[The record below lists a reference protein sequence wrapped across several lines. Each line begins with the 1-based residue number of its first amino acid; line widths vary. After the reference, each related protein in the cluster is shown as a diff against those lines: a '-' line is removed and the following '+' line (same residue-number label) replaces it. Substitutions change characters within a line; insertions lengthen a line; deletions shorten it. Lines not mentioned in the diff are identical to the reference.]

1 MKVIFPV
8 AGLGTRLFPFTKEQ
22 PKEMLPLF
30 SKSSKGQVFVKP
42 LIQIIFEQFYQNGFR
57 EFCFI
62 VGRNKR
68 IIEDHFTS
76 DATFLEKLKKTKK
89 SNHKDRFE
97 FFFNSINNS
106 SITWVNQSQ
115 ALGFG
120 HAVSRVESF
129 IGDNQFLLH
138 AGDTLIISEK
148 NTHVKTLIDLH
159 KKNEADVSFYVQ
171 EVQDPSIYGVVEGKI
186 ESEVIEVKNLQE
198 KPSNPKTNLAIMP
211 IYIFRPII
219 FDFLKKVKPDKN
231 REIQLT
237 DAINDMVKEGMKVIA
252 VNATKSVTWLDIG
265 NPDSYWN
272 ALNVSHEQSL
282 KI

>member
-219 FDFLKKVKPDKN
+219 FDFLKKVKHDKN

>member
-138 AGDTLIISEK
+138 AGDTLVISEK